1 MDTGPTPVAQL
12 RACVLIVDD
21 EQAGVCLPAEA
32 LRRLEGLL
40 ESLGFIPLV
49 VRLAESLDP
58 ADAGQRV
65 RSLLQT
71 RELFAELAAE
81 CLALEGIDPN
91 QQKT

>member
-1 MDTGPTPVAQL
+1 MDTGPTPVARL
-12 RACVLIVDD
+12 LARVLIVDD
-21 EQAGVCLPAEA
+21 EQAGVCLPEEV
-32 LRRLEGLL
+32 LMRVEGLV
-40 ESLGFIPLV
+40 ESFGFIPLV

-81 CLALEGIDPN
+81 CLALERADPS
-91 QQKT
+91 QPKT